1 MKIAAMKTAL
11 LMSLIALSFFSGC
24 AKEQKIVYVKV
35 PCPKL
40 KVLHQN
46 FRSDFPPVK
55 LRIEK

>member
-1 MKIAAMKTAL
+1 MKTVAIL
-11 LMSLIALSFFSGC
+11 LMSLTTLSFFSGC

-40 KVLHQN
+40 RVLHQKI
-46 FRSDFPPVK
+46 RSDFPPVK